1 MSFASLGIANM
12 QNALQAV
19 MKFKDEHV
27 NLLFVISFGFV
38 TVSSTKSAM

>member
-27 NLLFVISFGFV
+27 NLFYLLYHLVLLL
-38 TVSSTKSAM
+38 